1 MTTKETENPKKTAH
15 DTVIE
20 GNNIQDNIRHIVV
33 QALKNGKIE
42 PETIKQ
48 TLNDVIEG
56 ASEGVN
62 SQPGDNA
69 EALKQVLSGVDA
81 ALGQVAIASK
91 LAIEEASSNI
101 QDFSD
106 HDLKRALHDL
116 GDLESLF
123 FDSLSEVANKGKET
137 THDTLKELL
146 NHMQSSG
153 SSIGQSVNEILTEL
167 HHNLTKDGRLQNIQA
182 ADTAKAAADT
192 FARVASGIL
201 AGIADSLEPKDK

>member
-1 MTTKETENPKKTAH
+1 MTSNETQNPKSTAH
-15 DTVIE
+15 DTVTE
-20 GNNIQDNIRHIVV
+20 GNNIQDNIQHIVV

-56 ASEGVN
+56 AFDGIN
-62 SQPGDNA
+62 SQPGDSA
-69 EALKQVLSGVDA
+69 EALKQVLNGVDS

-91 LAIEEASSNI
+91 LAIEEASSNL
-101 QDFSD
+101 QEFSD
-106 HDLKRALHDL
+106 HDLKRALNDL

-123 FDSLSEVANKGKET
+123 FDSLNKVADKGKET

-153 SSIGQSVNEILTEL
+153 SSIGQSVNDILTEL
-167 HHNLTKDGRLQNIQA
+167 HHNLTKDGRLQKIQA

-201 AGIADSLEPKDK
+201 AGLAESLEPTDK